1 MNYYIIIPAHNEQA
15 FLKDALQS
23 IVKQTVL
30 PKKVIVVNDHSTDDT
45 AAIIRQF
52 SDQHPYIRGI
62 DTRSSDQHMPGS
74 KVVAAFNKGL
84 STLDD
89 NYDFIV
95 KLDADVVLPE
105 HYFEKIISIFKSSN
119 SVGIAGGFA
128 YEKNQQGVWEL
139 NHPMNTDHVR
149 GAFKSY
155 TKACFKAIGQL
166 KTAMGWDTVDELLAQ
181 YHQFDIVTDPSLKV
195 KHQRPIGKAY
205 NKRARFLQGKAMY
218 TMRYGFVITLIASVK
233 MAAKQGKFQTIIDNL
248 KGYFSAKKEHVPYLV
263 NSEEGKF
270 IRGLRWQNIREKLL

>member
-1 MNYYIIIPAHNEQA
+1 VNYYIIIPAHNEQA
-15 FLKDALQS
+15 FLEDALQS

-30 PKKVIVVNDHSTDDT
+30 PKKVMVVNDHSTDDT
-45 AAIIRQF
+45 AAIIRKY
-52 SDQHPYIRGI
+52 SDQYPYFRGI
-62 DTRSSDQHMPGS
+62 NILSSDQHMPGS

-84 STLDD
+84 SALDE

-105 HYFEKIISIFKSSN
+105 NYFEKIISIFKSSGTI
-119 SVGIAGGFA
+119 GIAGGFA
-128 YEKNQQGVWEL
+128 YEKNSEGEWEL

-155 TKACFKAIGQL
+155 SKACFKAIGQL

-181 YHQFDIVTDPSLKV
+181 YHQFDIFTDASLKV

-233 MAAKQGKFQTIIDNL
+233 MATKQGKFQTVIDNL
-248 KGYFSAKKEHVPYLV
+248 KGFFTAKKEQVPYLV
-263 NSEEGKF
+263 TSEEGKF
-270 IRGLRWQNIREKLL
+270 IRQLRWRNIRQKLF